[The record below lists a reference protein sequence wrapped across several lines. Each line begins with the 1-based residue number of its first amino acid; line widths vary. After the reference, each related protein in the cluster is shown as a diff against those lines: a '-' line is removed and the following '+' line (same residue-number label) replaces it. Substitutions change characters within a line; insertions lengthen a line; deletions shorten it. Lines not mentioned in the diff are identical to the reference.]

1 MPRQLVLDTS
11 YLDEL
16 FRVPGYF
23 DEAAA
28 QEIIDRCAA
37 AIEQGDR
44 LYVPVPVIYELG
56 NHVATIHDGGRR
68 IALATKL
75 TDTIAQSLANTSPW
89 IITPFSDAQTV
100 IGYQKALSNAV
111 TSFRDAFA
119 ASQIGLTDI
128 SVLDEARRLSTGPHG
143 RSLGF
148 VTHIWTRDAQ
158 LKAYEP
164 DTERNAFV

>member
-1 MPRQLVLDTS
+1 MLDTG

-28 QEIIDRCAA
+28 QTIAGRCAT
-37 AIEQGDR
+37 AIGQGDR
-44 LYVPVPVIYELG
+44 LYVPVPVVYELG
-56 NHVATIHDGGRR
+56 NHIASVQDGGRR
-68 IALATKL
+68 IALAGKL
-75 TDTIAQSLANTSPW
+75 SETIAQSVKSASPW
-89 IITPFSDAQTV
+89 IITPSSDAQTV
-100 IGYQKALSNAV
+100 AGYQKTLSDAV

-128 SVLDEARRLSTGPHG
+128 SVLDEARRLSSGSHG

-164 DTERNAFV
+164 DREDNPFV